1 MTHKPVPQYQGLT
14 EPHKPFI
21 VVMIINNN
29 NISQL
34 QLKINPLAKIT
45 NYWFYGLTPTVCI
58 LYMIQP
64 TDSPIY
70 KM

>member
-1 MTHKPVPQYQGLT
+1 MYTYYVFILTWVCTSLISMTHKPVPQYQGLT
-14 EPHKPFI
+14 EPHKPFT

-45 NYWFYGLTPTVCI
+45 NY
-58 LYMIQP
+58 
-64 TDSPIY
+64 
-70 KM
+70 